1 MVFVGLRRLQLD
13 LFMKKIIFA
22 VLLGAAFTASAQ
34 NFVEEVTPSA
44 RTLAKPVTNLVD
56 FSSELAT
63 LTSQLKAKFDA
74 GKTNEADLQE
84 NLASINDLIRRHIK
98 DGNREQ
104 LARLYLLD
112 AHIYADGLN
121 EPAKAR
127 AIWGQIVRDFPGT
140 QAAKGASLSLAR
152 LQAQLAAAPEP
163 DVPEGLEIGQKFPG
177 FSETD
182 LAGRPLSVAAYKGN
196 VTLVDFWATWCPPCR
211 AELPNVIAIY
221 KQHHSQ
227 GFDIIGISLDDD
239 RNALVNFTQAQG
251 MVWAQYFDGLDWN
264 NKLAK
269 QYNIQSIPMDYLL
282 DGHGVIVGKDLR
294 GEALAAAVVK
304 ALADNK

>member
-1 MVFVGLRRLQLD
+1 
-13 LFMKKIIFA
+13 MKKIMFT

-44 RTLAKPVTNLVD
+44 RTLAKLGTNLVD
-56 FSSELAT
+56 FSSELANVT
-63 LTSQLKAKFDA
+63 AQLKAKFDA

-84 NLASINDLIRRHIK
+84 NLTAINDLIVRHIN
-98 DGNREQ
+98 DGDREQ

-112 AHIYADGLN
+112 AHIYADGLK
-121 EPAKAR
+121 EPARAR
-127 AIWGQIVRDFPGT
+127 AIWGQVVRDFPGT
-140 QAAKGASLSLAR
+140 LAAKGASLSLAR

-163 DVPEGLEIGQKFPG
+163 NVPEGLEIGQKFPG
-177 FSETD
+177 FNETD
-182 LAGRPLSVAAYKGN
+182 LAGKPLSVAAYKGK

-211 AELPNVIAIY
+211 AEVPNVVAIY
-221 KQHHSQ
+221 NQYHPQ

-239 RNALVNFTQAQG
+239 RNALVNFTQTQG
-251 MVWAQYFDGLDWN
+251 MSWAQYFDGLDWN

-304 ALADNK
+304 ALSDNQ